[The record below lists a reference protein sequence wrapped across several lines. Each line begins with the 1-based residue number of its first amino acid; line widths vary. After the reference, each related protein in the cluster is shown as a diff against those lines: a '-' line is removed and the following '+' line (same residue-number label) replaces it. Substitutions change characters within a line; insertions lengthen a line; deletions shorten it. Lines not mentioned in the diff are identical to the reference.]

1 MGEANGVN
9 GESRNLLGHE
19 LRDLYIFSIDPKKD
33 LVWMVPTD
41 NITLHANPEGI
52 IIAESMKEGKFIV
65 AGNKIPVSSTEPK
78 PFNSGKP
85 FLRTYVDELMEL
97 SELGMN
103 FHYPDKWLG
112 PESSPINLSAV
123 PYGSLGTVVD
133 RGVLTKQAI
142 SGFNLADVNE
152 QMLLTG
158 LNEYQRKLSPNGHLI
173 FQTDNRLLQME
184 SSKFKSLLKQSGFN
198 FIEHYGRLKDE
209 FMLPLEREGKQ
220 LYIRSGAG
228 MNKFPD
234 LYIASNVMNHY

>member
-1 MGEANGVN
+1 
-9 GESRNLLGHE
+9 
-19 LRDLYIFSIDPKKD
+19 
-33 LVWMVPTD
+33 
-41 NITLHANPEGI
+41 
-52 IIAESMKEGKFIV
+52 
-65 AGNKIPVSSTEPK
+65 
-78 PFNSGKP
+78 
-85 FLRTYVDELMEL
+85 
-97 SELGMN
+97 
-103 FHYPDKWLG
+103 
-112 PESSPINLSAV
+112 
-123 PYGSLGTVVD
+123 VVD